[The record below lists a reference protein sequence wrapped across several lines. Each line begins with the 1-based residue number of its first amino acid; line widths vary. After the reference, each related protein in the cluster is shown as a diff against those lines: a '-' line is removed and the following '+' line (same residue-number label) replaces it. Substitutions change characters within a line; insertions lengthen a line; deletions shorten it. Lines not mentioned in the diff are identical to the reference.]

1 MCKGTH
7 TFIYICTG
15 RYTHRDTCAH
25 RKIYTHAHGHTERES
40 QHSSYLLVWTGPVSL
55 HFIVPKIAQDSLN
68 CSRSRLELVSTWRP
82 YLSSPPDQTQGL
94 GGHRSVKSFIF
105 LSAVDGL
112 VSNRKTLW
120 QSYKNKT
127 VETRDIINNG
137 YYGLKHDSGLPVMNQ
152 TCVTRSC

>member
-7 TFIYICTG
+7 TFIYM
-15 RYTHRDTCAH
+15 H
-25 RKIYTHAHGHTERES
+25 RKIHPQGHARAQKDIHTCTWTHRKRES
-40 QHSSYLLVWTGPVSL
+40 TLLYLLVWTGPVSL

-82 YLSSPPDQTQGL
+82 YLSSPPDQTQGH
-94 GGHRSVKSFIF
+94 GGRRSVKSFIF

-127 VETRDIINNG
+127 VETRNIINNG